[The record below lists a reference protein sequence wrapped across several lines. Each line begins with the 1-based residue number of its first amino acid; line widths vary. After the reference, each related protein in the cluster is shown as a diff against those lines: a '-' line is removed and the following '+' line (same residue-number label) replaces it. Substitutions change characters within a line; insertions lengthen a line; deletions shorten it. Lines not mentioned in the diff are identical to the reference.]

1 MCSIPSFNT
10 RSFSPPVLGE
20 PNVISGYFAA
30 TFSYTGLK
38 VLQASHH
45 RAQQSTMT
53 MPSPETEPS
62 KFPSYK
68 VTIAMSYLGRL
79 PQQVVSFLA
88 AHPRRHPAGGVPPA
102 ARPRKPR
109 LRREQLLLF
118 RRAARAAAA

>member
-1 MCSIPSFNT
+1 MCSIPSFDT
-10 RSFSPPVLGE
+10 RLFSTPVLSE

-68 VTIAMSYLGRL
+68 VTIAMSYLGCL

-88 AHPRRHPAGGVPPA
+88 AHPRRHPAGGGTSRSQAPKA
-102 ARPRKPR
+102 AT
-109 LRREQLLLF
+109 
-118 RRAARAAAA
+118 AT